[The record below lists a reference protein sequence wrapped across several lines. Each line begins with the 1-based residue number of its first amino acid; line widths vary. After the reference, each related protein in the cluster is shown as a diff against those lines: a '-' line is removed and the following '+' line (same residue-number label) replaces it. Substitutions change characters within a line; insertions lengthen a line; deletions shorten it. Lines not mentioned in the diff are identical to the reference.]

1 MVVVGA
7 GFGGLATVKGLRRA
21 GVDVTLVDRHNY
33 HLFQPLLYQVAS
45 ALLDPSDIAHPVRS
59 ILRSVPNCDFRLATV
74 TGVDFER
81 RIVRTTTG
89 DLGYDHLV
97 LATGSATSYFGNQ
110 ALAGRAYGLKDL
122 GEALALRARVLDVFE
137 QASRTRSAE
146 ERRALLTFV
155 IVGAGPT
162 GVEYAGALS
171 ELVHHVLK
179 RDFPDVD
186 VEGVDIVLV
195 EAVGTVL
202 GAFAAGLGRRA
213 EAALRRK
220 GVRILFAHMV
230 SEVSEGEVVFASGD
244 RLAARTMIWTAGV
257 SAEAPKGMSGL
268 ERAAQDRIRVKPA
281 TLEVVGHPAVYAI
294 GDVAAC
300 PDSGRTATAHGGA
313 GCHPAGSAGG
323 ACHRGARQGRGRPAP
338 LHISG
343 PGQHGHGGAQRR
355 GRPDRSAAPLRAD
368 RLDGL
373 ALCPPGVAGE
383 LPQPAAGAHRLGVE
397 LRFLRPAGAAD
408 RLADPAPGDR
418 RRPADP
424 AIVGAMD
431 DLYGAQTPD
440 PAGGQ
445 QPADLYGGEQQVSWL
460 DVPAHA
466 PVVASDGA
474 EVGHVL
480 EVAALASEDI
490 FHGIVFAHT
499 AHGHPCLAPASDI
512 ARITDRA
519 VYLSVDSA
527 AAAAYGE
534 FQQLHVSRLGLRGIS
549 RWKHLGWKES
559 SE

>member
-137 QASRTRSAE
+137 QASRTRSTD

-220 GVRILFAHMV
+220 GVRILFDHMV
-230 SEVSEGEVVFASGD
+230 SEVSEGEVVFASGA
-244 RLAARTMIWTAGV
+244 RLAAATMIWTAGV

-268 ERAAQDRIRVKPA
+268 ERAAQDRIRVKPV

-300 PDSGRTATAHGGA
+300 PGSDGRPLPMVAPVAIQQGAQVARVIAARVKGEDDPPPFTYRDRGSMATVGRNVAVAQIGPLRLSGLIGWMAWLFVHLMSLVSFRNRLLVLIGWAWNYVLYDRPVRLIVSPT
-313 GCHPAGSAGG
+313 PPSEIAGG
-323 ACHRGARQGRGRPAP
+323 RPT
-338 LHISG
+338 
-343 PGQHGHGGAQRR
+343 
-355 GRPDRSAAPLRAD
+355 
-368 RLDGL
+368 
-373 ALCPPGVAGE
+373 
-383 LPQPAAGAHRLGVE
+383 LP
-397 LRFLRPAGAAD
+397 
-408 RLADPAPGDR
+408 
-418 RRPADP
+418 
-424 AIVGAMD
+424 
-431 DLYGAQTPD
+431 
-440 PAGGQ
+440 
-445 QPADLYGGEQQVSWL
+445 
-460 DVPAHA
+460 
-466 PVVASDGA
+466 
-474 EVGHVL
+474 
-480 EVAALASEDI
+480 
-490 FHGIVFAHT
+490 
-499 AHGHPCLAPASDI
+499 
-512 ARITDRA
+512 
-519 VYLSVDSA
+519 
-527 AAAAYGE
+527 
-534 FQQLHVSRLGLRGIS
+534 
-549 RWKHLGWKES
+549 
-559 SE
+559 